1 VIKEVLMN
9 MGGGSFEKA
18 RDKPL
23 AKLLFGLNGEDWALH
38 KRIANQAFM
47 IELCPNKSSF
57 YDSFKEIMKS
67 EAYYF
72 HNIIITMDS
81 ND

>member
-1 VIKEVLMN
+1 MN

-18 RDKPL
+18 RDNPL

-57 YDSFKEIMKS
+57 YVSFKEIMKS

-72 HNIIITMDS
+72 HNITINMDS